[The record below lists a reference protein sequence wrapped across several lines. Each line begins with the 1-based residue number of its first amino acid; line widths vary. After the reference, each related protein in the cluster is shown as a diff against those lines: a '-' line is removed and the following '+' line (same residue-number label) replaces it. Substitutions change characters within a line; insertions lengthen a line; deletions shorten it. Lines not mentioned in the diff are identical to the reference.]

1 MGTKEMRFT
10 RKLIAFALALAVA
23 VMPMAAG
30 AAETKHKVSELTVS
44 LDQYYVYADGSKI
57 TPKLTV
63 TGYVGSTKKTFGKD
77 DYTVSYYRIVSEEYD
92 KVDEI
97 KEMGEYAIR
106 VKLKGNYSGKAEV
119 LFSVIGKPQTL
130 KVSGTMFTL
139 KVGETAEISP
149 SASGDGTGFSYSTSR
164 KGIVRV
170 KDNIINAKKPGWTR
184 ITVKTTGDVK
194 YQRAKVTIDV
204 TVVPN
209 QVNITSVETGEKSST
224 LSWDKQDVT
233 GYDVRYCTEEA
244 FKKPAKTDENYK
256 SRMDAY
262 KYKKYKTK
270 STEKKIGFTSG
281 YVKVRAYVK
290 TTDTRANVKYI
301 YGAWSDIATLG

>member
-1 MGTKEMRFT
+1 MKRRFT
-10 RKLIAFALALAVA
+10 RKLIAFAVALAVA

-44 LDQYYVYADGSKI
+44 LDQYYVYADGSKV

-63 TGYVGSTKKTFGKD
+63 TGYVTEKLSNGSTSTYKKTFGKD
-77 DYTVSYYRIVSEEYD
+77 DYKVYYYRIVNEAYD

-106 VKLKGNYSGKAEV
+106 VKLKGSYSGKAEV

-130 KVSGTMFTL
+130 KVSGTKFTL

-170 KDNIINAKKPGWTR
+170 TDNIINAKKPGWTR
-184 ITVKTTGDVK
+184 ITIKTTGDVK

-204 TVVPN
+204 TVVPD
-209 QVNITSVETGEKSST
+209 QVNITSVETGGKSST
-224 LSWDKQDVT
+224 
-233 GYDVRYCTEEA
+233 G
-244 FKKPAKTDENYK
+244 
-256 SRMDAY
+256 
-262 KYKKYKTK
+262 
-270 STEKKIGFTSG
+270 
-281 YVKVRAYVK
+281 
-290 TTDTRANVKYI
+290 
-301 YGAWSDIATLG
+301 